1 MAIALETS
9 RRRRYQ
15 TGFATAIRG
24 NNVSIAAGYD
34 GIVELFVGAAT
45 NIARAHSMQWHADTE
60 KLAGRIQTGAL
71 FIKIFLAGVP
81 GHTTSRLIGSCILC
95 QSCGDCQCKNISC

>member
-24 NNVSIAAGYD
+24 DNMSIAAGYD

-45 NIARAHSMQWHADTE
+45 NIARAHSVQRYADA
-60 KLAGRIQTGAL
+60 KKFAGRIGIAAL
-71 FIKIFLAGVP
+71 FATVVFAGVP

-95 QSCGDCQCKNISC
+95 NSCGDCQCKNISC